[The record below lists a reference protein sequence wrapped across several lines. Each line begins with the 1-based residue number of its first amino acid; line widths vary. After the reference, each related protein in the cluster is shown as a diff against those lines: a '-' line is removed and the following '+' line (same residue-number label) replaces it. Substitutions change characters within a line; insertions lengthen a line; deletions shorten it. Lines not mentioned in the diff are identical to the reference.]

1 MGCVCSKSSR
11 VVSYTVPQR
20 SHSEIAKETSDRKQR
35 DKWHDQLY
43 RAAYDGVV
51 PELQR
56 LIRAGANVNQDL
68 DDKGTSALWFVAFDG
83 IYAAVEMLLHAGA
96 NVNQARTSGG
106 MSPLYVAVQNGHF
119 DVAVLLIQNGPNVN
133 QARTD
138 SGASPLYI
146 AVEKGHEKL
155 AELLL
160 QNGADV
166 NQARTTDGMTP
177 LHIAAEHD
185 KFELVFLLLENGAV
199 IDQPKASGCA
209 PLYTACQEGHRRV
222 VELLL
227 RRGANPNLP
236 GGGGGLPLWNAAGE
250 GHVEVVELLL
260 RAGAN
265 IDGQNSPRSLNSEG
279 HTALHGAAETGK
291 FVVLL
296 ALLQWKASVNLT
308 DAKGRTA
315 LHVAAEMLRPLIVRM
330 LMRRGHARTDLKD
343 SQGKLPVAYGNEDVQ
358 LELQPE
364 ANWRLL
370 DGVCFRP
377 LQYVEQL
384 LREGLREGARYRAF
398 TEAVLAP
405 FRRHNPSQT
414 PRRVVPA
421 DPNSATGEGVTALM
435 LAAIYSNAEHAA
447 ALLRHGAA

>member
-20 SHSEIAKETSDRKQR
+20 PHSEVAKETSDRKQR

-43 RAAYDGVV
+43 RAAYNGVV

-68 DDKGTSALWFVAFDG
+68 DDEGRSALWLVAYDG
-83 IYAAVEMLLHAGA
+83 IYAVVEMLLQAGA
-96 NVNQARTSGG
+96 NVNQARTDNGC
-106 MSPLYVAVQNGHF
+106 SPLY
-119 DVAVLLIQNGPNVN
+119 
-133 QARTD
+133 T
-138 SGASPLYI
+138 
-146 AVEKGHEKL
+146 AVEHGHLKV
-155 AELLL
+155 AALLL

-166 NQARTTDGMTP
+166 NQALKTDGTSP
-177 LHIAAEHD
+177 LYMAAE
-185 KFELVFLLLENGAV
+185 KGFVGLVILLLENGAV
-199 IDQPKASGCA
+199 VDQTDSEETS
-209 PLYTACQEGHRRV
+209 PLFIACQNGHRRV

-236 GGGGGLPLWNAAGE
+236 GCNGGLPLWNAARE
-250 GHVEVVELLL
+250 GHIKVVDLLL
-260 RAGAN
+260 RAGAD
-265 IDGQNSPRSLNSEG
+265 IDGHTGCCGCNTDG
-279 HTALHGAAETGK
+279 ATALHGAAETGK